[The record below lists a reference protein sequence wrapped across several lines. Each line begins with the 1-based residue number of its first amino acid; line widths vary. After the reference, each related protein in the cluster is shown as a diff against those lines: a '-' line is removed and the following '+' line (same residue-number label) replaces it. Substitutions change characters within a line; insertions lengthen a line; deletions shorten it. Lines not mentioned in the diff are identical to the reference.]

1 MEERKENNCI
11 IRPAAVGDRAAL
23 SACLEALAAHH
34 NRVSLNFAGDYPRK
48 PSDKVIEDFFESVSA
63 GSAEAVVAE
72 VEGCAA
78 GFAKISFCGDEGWLD
93 YLFVLEEYRKKGYG
107 AILMDWAMA
116 EFERL
121 GVRKINVKVVCGNDA
136 VGLYE
141 KYGFKM
147 NAYILSARPDKSRN

>member
-1 MEERKENNCI
+1 M
-11 IRPAAVGDRAAL
+11 
-23 SACLEALAAHH
+23 
-34 NRVSLNFAGDYPRK
+34 
-48 PSDKVIEDFFESVSA
+48 SA

-141 KYGFKM
+141 KFGFKM
-147 NAYILSARPDKSRN
+147 NSYILSARPDKSRN

>member
-1 MEERKENNCI
+1 MEECKDRNCI
-11 IRPAAVGDRAAL
+11 IRAAEIGDRAAFA
-23 SACLEALAAHH
+23 ACLEALAAHH
-34 NRVSLNFAGDYPRK
+34 NSVSLNFAGDYPRK
-48 PSDKVIEDFFESVSA
+48 PSDKVIGEFFESVSA
-63 GSAEAVVAE
+63 GSAEIAVAAVGE
-72 VEGCAA
+72 CVA

-116 EFERL
+116 EFEHL
-121 GVRKINVKVVCGNDA
+121 GVRKIKVKVVCGNDS